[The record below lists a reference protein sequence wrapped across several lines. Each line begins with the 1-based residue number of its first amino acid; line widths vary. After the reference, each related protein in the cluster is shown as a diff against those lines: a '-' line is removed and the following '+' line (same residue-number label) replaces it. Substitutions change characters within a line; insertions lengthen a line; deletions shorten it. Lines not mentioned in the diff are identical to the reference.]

1 MEAYVPITGTAHNG
15 NVYLSKSY
23 IQMDDAYIGLQTQQT
38 LQIINKSNVKVNF
51 EWRAF
56 ATEKEEQEKKNRLR
70 VQLEEEEAEERMLIK
85 ELVSNEAVHEEF
97 ELEENEDSEEEER
110 DEKALILKK

>member
-1 MEAYVPITGTAHNG
+1 
-15 NVYLSKSY
+15 
-23 IQMDDAYIGLQTQQT
+23 
-38 LQIINKSNVKVNF
+38 
-51 EWRAF
+51 
-56 ATEKEEQEKKNRLR
+56 
-70 VQLEEEEAEERMLIK
+70 MLIK